1 MIEVDYGIVLVVAVL
16 IYTVLVHLLNWWA
29 RNIGEDVNPEMTAVL
44 LIICHIILFIVFSW
58 IIIYPL

>member
-1 MIEVDYGIVLVVAVL
+1 MIEVDYGIVLVVVTL

-29 RNIGEDVNPEMTAVL
+29 RNIDEDLNPEIVATL